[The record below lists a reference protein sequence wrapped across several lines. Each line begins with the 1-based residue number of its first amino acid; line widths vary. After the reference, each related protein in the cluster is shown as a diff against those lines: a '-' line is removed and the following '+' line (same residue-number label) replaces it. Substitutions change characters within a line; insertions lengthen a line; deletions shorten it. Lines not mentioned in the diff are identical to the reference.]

1 MSEQSRARSCDRRA
15 DLWSLPLTCLA
26 LVKRLTPK
34 VSEEKLPLLA
44 TQCQGPFPV
53 EARPAQTGH
62 VPPRRWYAGAT
73 MVEPCSAGLE
83 PASQTTAQGELF
95 CLAVVLLEWVG
106 GQYLAEGSHTVP
118 LALYLDSPGLSC
130 PQRPNS
136 PIARPNSNPT
146 PPFPAPNRSGP
157 VSKPFLIPLGAVSA
171 LSQSRIIHIQNR
183 GPNYVQTHLPT
194 HIQRRAILVALLLRL
209 LTRCNPAPAS
219 FRRPSNS
226 IAPSA
231 SLHHLRGPILL
242 SFCFLFVFLFS
253 AFQQRH

>member
-1 MSEQSRARSCDRRA
+1 
-15 DLWSLPLTCLA
+15 
-26 LVKRLTPK
+26 
-34 VSEEKLPLLA
+34 
-44 TQCQGPFPV
+44 
-53 EARPAQTGH
+53 
-62 VPPRRWYAGAT
+62 

-83 PASQTTAQGELF
+83 PASQTTAQGELLS
-95 CLAVVLLEWVG
+95 CWSG
-106 GQYLAEGSHTVP
+106 WTVP
-118 LALYLDSPGLSC
+118 CRRLPHSAAGSLSRLARPVLPGPPAS
-130 PQRPNS
+130 QRPNS

-242 SFCFLFVFLFS
+242 FFFCFFFCFQPSSSDTNSHEKPNISQPWPLRPSSRSRFVNNAS
-253 AFQQRH
+253 PAPTPPVPIPTSYSRHEDSRRGERKANCFISSCIVRRHR